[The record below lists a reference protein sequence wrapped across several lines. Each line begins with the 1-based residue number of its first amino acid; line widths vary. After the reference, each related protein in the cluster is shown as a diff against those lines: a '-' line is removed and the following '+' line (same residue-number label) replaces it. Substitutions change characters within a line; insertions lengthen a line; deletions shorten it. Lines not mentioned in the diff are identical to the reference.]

1 MNITWALLM
10 MALGSVGVQQNTH
23 QADVSAALQTAMD
36 TAIVAP
42 HSSSSPDANS
52 PSPNVSGGTT
62 TPTPSAGGTAGT
74 ASPSPDSTS
83 GLVHTDPQPDA
94 PKVKGIYVTAY
105 SAGGSRMETLLKLL
119 DETELNAMVIDI
131 KDDAGYIT
139 YKTDNPELQKL
150 GQPQP
155 FIGDIQKLMTR
166 LKEHK
171 VYPIARIVVF
181 KDTVLAKKNPQMS
194 FVNPDGTVWTNKKK
208 GGDSFVNP
216 YDEDVWKYN
225 VDIAKEAVKLGFKE
239 IQFDYVRFPEG
250 FEKRADTLK
259 YVKSSKTRVEIVS
272 DFVNYAK
279 SELTPLGVR
288 VSVDIFGYA
297 ASVPAAEGIGQDF
310 VKISKNVDVISP
322 MVYPS
327 HYSTGWFDVKDP
339 DKNPYATIKGSM
351 VDTHKKLDPLGSY
364 KPVIRPWIQ
373 DFTASWLGSGHYV
386 KYGKQQVEDQIRA
399 LHDENIDEYLLWN
412 ANNRYTSGVTY
423 K

>member
-10 MALGSVGVQQNTH
+10 MTLGSVGVQHDQNE
-23 QADVSAALQTAMD
+23 AAVASALQSAMNPP
-36 TAIVAP
+36 IVSQ
-42 HSSSSPDANS
+42 HSSN
-52 PSPNVSGGTT
+52 
-62 TPTPSAGGTAGT
+62 
-74 ASPSPDSTS
+74 PDSTS
-83 GLVHTDPQPDA
+83 PSNPSATPSPSASPGATAPNNLILADPQPDA

-105 SAGGSRMETLLKLL
+105 SAGGARMETLLNLL
-119 DETELNAMVIDI
+119 DQTELNSMVIDI

-139 YKTDNPELQKL
+139 YKTDNVNLQTL
-150 GQPQP
+150 GKPQP
-155 FIGDIQKLMTR
+155 FIGDVNKLMER
-166 LKEHK
+166 LKKHD

-181 KDTVLAKKNPQMS
+181 KDTVLAKKNPQLS
-194 FVNPDGTVWTNKKK
+194 FVNKDGSVWRNK

-216 YDEDVWKYN
+216 YNEDVWKYN
-225 VDIAKEAVKLGFKE
+225 IEIAKEAVKLGFKE

-259 YVKSSKTRVEIVS
+259 YTKNDKSRVEIIS
-272 DFVNYAK
+272 DFVKYAK
-279 SELTPLGVR
+279 SELNPLGVR

-310 VKISKNVDVISP
+310 VKISKNVDIISP

-364 KPVIRPWIQ
+364 KPIIRPWIQ

-386 KYGKQQVEDQIRA
+386 KYGKKQVEDQVRA
-399 LHDENIDEYLLWN
+399 LKEENVDEFLLWN
-412 ANNRYTSGVTY
+412 ANNRYTAGVDY
-423 K
+423 EK